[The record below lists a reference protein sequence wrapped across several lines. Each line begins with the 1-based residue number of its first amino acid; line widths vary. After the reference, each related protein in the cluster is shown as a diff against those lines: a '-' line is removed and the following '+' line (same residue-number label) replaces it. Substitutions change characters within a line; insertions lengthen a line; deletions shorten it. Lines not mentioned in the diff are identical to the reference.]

1 MKKNVSILLII
12 LCILTVSTL
21 ILFAKEAKYD
31 FRKTKWGMSKEQVKK
46 TEDKKPDFEDNT
58 ILSYEVMINEKYFEC
73 VYLFLE
79 DKLYGSRYLFFG
91 EHTNKDLYIDD
102 YEEMKELLI
111 KEYGKPKV
119 DKVKWKNDLF
129 KNLESS
135 NEFISELKE
144 NIKEKETEIKKLKVN
159 LTKEKKELE
168 KEYTDKLSILAE
180 KKTKLDASLSE
191 KEKILLD
198 TKDKE
203 KEQFI
208 IRLEEEIKVYKKNLS
223 RLYSEIANLK
233 IQIIKEKK
241 DLEEEYANKLSELRE
256 EKIKLGTLLVEKEA
270 EYVNRLSLLDEQSR
284 GLAISIGDLA
294 YGASWETST
303 TKIDLMLLG
312 DNYKIKLILSYIS
325 KELEEWV
332 KQTKEKKALKDI

>member
-1 MKKNVSILLII
+1 VKKNVSILLII
-12 LCILTVSTL
+12 LCILAVSTL
-21 ILFAKEAKYD
+21 ILFAVEAKYD
-31 FRKTKWGMSKEQVKK
+31 FRKTNWGMSKEQVKT

-58 ILSYEVMINEKYFEC
+58 MLSYEVTISEKDFEC

-79 DKLYGSRYLFFG
+79 DKLYGSRYLFFE
-91 EHTNKDLYIDD
+91 EHTNKNLYIDD
-102 YEEMKELLI
+102 YEELKEILT
-111 KEYGKPKV
+111 KEYGKPKI
-119 DKVKWKNDLF
+119 DKVTWKNDLF

-135 NEFISELKE
+135 NEIISELKE
-144 NIKEKETEIKKLKVN
+144 NIKEKEKQIEKLKAN

-168 KEYTDKLSILAE
+168 QEYTDKLSILAE
-180 KKTKLDASLSE
+180 KKAKLDALLAE
-191 KEKILLD
+191 KEKIWLD
-198 TKDKE
+198 KDKE

-208 IRLEEEIKVYKKNLS
+208 IRLEEEIKGYKKNIS
-223 RLYSEIANLK
+223 RLYKEIANLK
-233 IQIIKEKK
+233 VQLTKEKK
-241 DLEEEYANKLSELRE
+241 DLEEEYADELSELRE
-256 EKIKLGTLLVEKEA
+256 EKIKLGILLAEKEA

-284 GLAISIGDLA
+284 GFAISIGDLE

-332 KQTKEKKALKDI
+332 KQTKEKETLKDF

>member
-12 LCILTVSTL
+12 LCILAVSTL
-21 ILFAKEAKYD
+21 ILFAVEAKYD
-31 FRKTKWGMSKEQVKK
+31 FRKTNWGMSKEQVKT

-58 ILSYEVMINEKYFEC
+58 MLSYEVTISEKDFEC

-79 DKLYGSRYLFFG
+79 DKLYGSRYLFFE
-91 EHTNKDLYIDD
+91 EHTNKNLYIDD
-102 YEEMKELLI
+102 YEELKEILT
-111 KEYGKPKV
+111 KEYGKPKI
-119 DKVKWKNDLF
+119 DKATWKNDLF

-135 NEFISELKE
+135 NELISELKE
-144 NIKEKETEIKKLKVN
+144 NIKEKEKQIKKLRAN

-168 KEYTDKLSILAE
+168 QEYTDKLSILAE
-180 KKTKLDASLSE
+180 KKAKLDASLAE
-191 KEKILLD
+191 KEKIWLD
-198 TKDKE
+198 KDKE

-208 IRLEEEIKVYKKNLS
+208 IKLEEEVKEYKKNIS
-223 RLYSEIANLK
+223 RLYNEIANLK
-233 IQIIKEKK
+233 VQLTKKKK
-241 DLEEEYANKLSELRE
+241 DLEEEYADNLSELRE
-256 EKIKLGTLLVEKEA
+256 EKIKLGTLLAEKEA
-270 EYVNRLSLLDEQSR
+270 EYANRLSLLDEQSR
-284 GLAISIGDLA
+284 GLAIARGDLE

-332 KQTKEKKALKDI
+332 RQTKEKEASKDF

>member
-12 LCILTVSTL
+12 LCILAISTL
-21 ILFAKEAKYD
+21 ILFAEEVKYD
-31 FRKTKWGMSKEQVKK
+31 FRKTKWGMSKEQVKA
-46 TEDKKPDFEDNT
+46 TENKKPDFEDNT
-58 ILSYEVMINEKYFEC
+58 KLSYEVTISEKDFEC
-73 VYLFLE
+73 AYLFLE
-79 DKLYGSRYLFFG
+79 DKLYGSGYLFSG
-91 EHTNKDLYIDD
+91 EHTNKNLYIDD
-102 YEEMKELLI
+102 YEELKEILT
-111 KEYGKPKV
+111 KEYGKPKI
-119 DKVKWKNDLF
+119 DKATWKNDLF

-135 NEFISELKE
+135 NELISELKE
-144 NIKEKETEIKKLKVN
+144 NVKEKEKHIEKLKAN

-180 KKTKLDASLSE
+180 KKAKLDASLAE
-191 KEKILLD
+191 KEKIWLD
-198 TKDKE
+198 KKDKE

-223 RLYSEIANLK
+223 RLYNEIANLK
-233 IQIIKEKK
+233 VQLTKEKK
-241 DLEEEYANKLSELRE
+241 DLEEEYADELSELRE
-256 EKIKLGTLLVEKEA
+256 EKIKLGTLLAEKEA

-284 GLAISIGDLA
+284 GLAIARGDLE

-332 KQTKEKKALKDI
+332 KQTKEKETLKDF